1 MGLHTGDGQAV
12 KREELTGEQQEWLL
26 AYETLNYCGIV
37 DLDEEVR
44 PMFCLD

>member
-1 MGLHTGDGQAV
+1 MQYRLI
-12 KREELTGEQQEWLL
+12 KKYWEELTEEQQEWLM

-37 DLDEEVR
+37 DLDDEVR